1 MYIKK
6 IKDENIGPIKV
17 LNIIFPFNDDGNP
30 KPIIFVGEN
39 GSGKSMLLS
48 NIVDA
53 LYEIAGS
60 GFDDAWHVTETGGH
74 EYYKSIKNSQ
84 ISIGKEYMYSHI
96 IFEENKEINYV
107 LKSGKLT
114 VQDFKEKSEYNSEDK
129 ISWDDDANYKKV
141 NITEKD
147 SKNIFNK
154 NVICYFGPDRYEKPS
169 WMGDHYYTIEE
180 YEHVSIK
187 ERLSGHLENPISIKN
202 VTAPNLQWLMD
213 IIVDSRADI
222 VGKVGDLKIVH
233 ETVNNLLLLGKT
245 RNNLEAVMSAIL
257 GKEVY
262 FGLNWR
268 SHGGSRF
275 NIKLKSDDSV
285 VVPSLDSLSTGQIAL
300 FNIFS
305 TIVRYA
311 DNHDLN
317 HSINLDKISGIVI
330 IDEIELHLHTTLQRE
345 IIPQMLKLFPKVQF
359 IITTHAPLFLL
370 GMEEIFG
377 SDKYEIFQM
386 PNAEKISVEC
396 FSEFQKAYSYFK
408 ETQTFM
414 KEIANAINSNNLK
427 PLIITE
433 GSTDWKHMKAAY
445 EKINEKEEFKS
456 MDFEFLE
463 YESKK
468 SDNEKILRLEMG
480 DSQLCTMCESF
491 AKLKQDRKLIFI
503 ADRDCQ
509 KTNLKMGGDV
519 KQYKCWGNN
528 VYSLILPLPDH
539 RKETPEICIE
549 HYYKDNEIK
558 TSVKIRGVE
567 RRLYMGNEF
576 NSKGINFEEDIF
588 CEKRKSCGPGKISI
602 IEGTDDERV
611 TKLSDS
617 EGVNIA
623 LPKSEFAKRVLNK
636 EVPFDNFD
644 VSSFEQLFRVVK
656 SILNEPLE

>member
-6 IKDENIGPIKV
+6 IRDENIGPIKEV
-17 LNIIFPFNDDGNP
+17 NINFPFNDDGTP

-53 LYEIAGS
+53 LYEIAGN
-60 GFDDAWHVTETGGH
+60 GFDDAWHVTVNGGH
-74 EYYKSIKNSQ
+74 EYYKSIKSSQ

-96 IFEENKEINYV
+96 LFDDNKPINYV
-107 LKSGKLT
+107 LKAGKLT
-114 VQDFKEKSEYNSEDK
+114 VSDFKERSKFEKS
-129 ISWDDDANYKKV
+129 ISWKEDENYKNVDASK
-141 NITEKD
+141 ED
-147 SKNIFNK
+147 SQEIFEK

-169 WMGDHYYTIEE
+169 WMGEHYYTLEE

-187 ERLSGHLENPISIKN
+187 ECFAGHLANPISIKN

-222 VGKVGDLKIVH
+222 TGSVDNPQIVH
-233 ETVNNLLLLGKT
+233 ENVSNLLLLGKT
-245 RNNLEAVMSAIL
+245 RSNLETVMSAIL

-311 DNHDLN
+311 DSHDLN
-317 HSINLDKISGIVI
+317 HSINLNQISGIVI
-330 IDEIELHLHTTLQRE
+330 IDEIELHLHTTLQKE
-345 IIPQMLKLFPKVQF
+345 IVPHIMDLFPKVQF

-370 GMEEIFG
+370 GMEEVFG
-377 SDKYEIFQM
+377 GEKYEILQM

-408 ETQTFM
+408 ETQTFLN
-414 KEIANAINSNNLK
+414 EITNAINNNNLK
-427 PLIITE
+427 PLVITE

-445 EKINEKEEFKS
+445 ERLKAKEEFKA

-468 SDNEKILRLEMG
+468 SDDNNILRLEMG

-503 ADRDCQ
+503 ADRDCP
-509 KTNLKMGGDV
+509 KTNKKVEGGLNS
-519 KQYKCWGNN
+519 YKRWGNN
-528 VYSLILPLPDH
+528 VYSLILPLPTH
-539 RKETPEICIE
+539 REETPAISIE
-549 HYYKDNEIK
+549 HYYRDNEIK
-558 TSVKIRGVE
+558 TSVEIEGIK

-576 NSKGINFEEDIF
+576 NSKGINYEENIF
-588 CEKRKSCGPGKISI
+588 CEKRNSCGKGKINI

-623 LPKSEFAKRVLNK
+623 LPKSEFARRILNK
-636 EVPFDNFD
+636 EAPFDNFD
-644 VSSFEQLFRVVK
+644 VSSFEQLFRVVQ

>member
-6 IKDENIGPIKV
+6 IKDENIGPIKEV
-17 LNIIFPFNDDGNP
+17 NINFPFNDDGTP

-53 LYEIAGS
+53 LYEIAGN
-60 GFDDAWHVTETGGH
+60 GFDDAWHVTVNGGH
-74 EYYKSIKNSQ
+74 EYYKSIKSSQ

-96 IFEENKEINYV
+96 LFDDNKPINYV
-107 LKSGKLT
+107 LKAGKLT
-114 VQDFKEKSEYNSEDK
+114 VSDFKERSKYEKS
-129 ISWDDDANYKKV
+129 ISWKEDEKYKNVDTSK
-141 NITEKD
+141 ED
-147 SKNIFNK
+147 SQEIFEK

-169 WMGDHYYTIEE
+169 WMGEHYYTLEE

-187 ERLSGHLENPISIKN
+187 ERFAGHLANPISIKN

-222 VGKVGDLKIVH
+222 AGSVGNLKVVH

-245 RNNLEAVMSAIL
+245 RSNLEKIMSTIL

-311 DNHDLN
+311 DNYNLN
-317 HSINLDKISGIVI
+317 HSINLDQISGIVI

-345 IIPQMLKLFPKVQF
+345 TIPHIMKLFPKVQF
-359 IITTHAPLFLL
+359 VITTHAPLFLL
-370 GMEEIFG
+370 GMEEAFANE
-377 SDKYEIFQM
+377 KYEIFQM
-386 PNAEKISVEC
+386 PNGEKIDVES
-396 FSEFQKAYSYFK
+396 FSEFQKAYTYFK
-408 ETQTFM
+408 ETQTFT
-414 KEIANAINSNNLK
+414 KEIANAINSKNIK
-427 PLIITE
+427 PLLITE

-445 EKINEKEEFKS
+445 EKLKEKDEFKL

-468 SDNEKILRLEMG
+468 SENNGLRLEMG
-480 DSQLCTMCESF
+480 ESQLCTMCESF

-503 ADRDCQ
+503 ADRDCP
-509 KTNLKMGGDV
+509 KTNRTLSDGINA
-519 KQYKCWGNN
+519 YKRWRNN
-528 VYSLILPLPDH
+528 VYSLILPLPQH
-539 RKETPEICIE
+539 REATPEISIE
-549 HYYKDNEIK
+549 HYYKDCEIK
-558 TSVKIRGVE
+558 TSVEINGIE

-576 NSKGINFEEDIF
+576 NSKGINYQADIF
-588 CEKRKSCGPGKISI
+588 CEKRNSCGPNKINI
-602 IEGTDDERV
+602 LEGTKDERV

-617 EGVNIA
+617 EEINIA
-623 LPKSEFAKRVLNK
+623 LPKSQFANRVLNK
-636 EVPFDNFD
+636 EAPFDNFD
-644 VSSFEQLFRVVK
+644 VSSFETLFKVIK
-656 SILNEPLE
+656 SILDEPME